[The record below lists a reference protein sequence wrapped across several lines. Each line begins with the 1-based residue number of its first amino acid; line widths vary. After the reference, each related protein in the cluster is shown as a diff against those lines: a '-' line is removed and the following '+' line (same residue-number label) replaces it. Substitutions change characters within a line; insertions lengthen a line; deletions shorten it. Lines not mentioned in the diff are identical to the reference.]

1 MIVLTTNDSVVAKLS
16 NIVKDNNPT
25 FYCSWVGTDNVPGN
39 SQGEFDNENE
49 VTLISSPT
57 SGQKLV
63 DLGIIYNTDTDDVE
77 VILQIADGTDR
88 ITIAMETIP
97 AGGTFTFGKEDVVL
111 EVVEQSSG
119 TTIAAT
125 EDLSAP
131 RIFSYFMGSI

>member
-1 MIVLTTNDSVVAKLS
+1 MIVLTMTDSLVAKLS
-16 NIVKDNNPT
+16 GASVKNPT

-39 SQGEFDNENE
+39 SQGELNGTTE
-49 VTLISSPT
+49 VTIVEAPEG
-57 SGQKLV
+57 GQKLI
-63 DLGIIYNTDTDDVE
+63 DLGIIYNNDTDDIE
-77 VILQIADGTDR
+77 ITLQIADNEDR